1 VATIYADAQG
11 NVHLRTDREL
21 VEFGPYPNAAESR
34 TFDETNN
41 TALITDLR
49 ASTDPYRL
57 NGGVLTKNDTPVV
70 IAADGEPKQATTELA
85 DQYAAA
91 ITRLNQIIDFVG
103 TPTAAQVYDAV
114 QDIALYLRKTLR
126 YLEAQR

>member
-1 VATIYADAQG
+1 MSTHALAVPVHQSRLRALLADRLRDPSGVVFGNGLAAPPTALEFTPDLSADEQTILADVVTAAVSPDAAASLEQAQA
-11 NVHLRTDREL
+11 RTD
-21 VEFGPYPNAAESR
+21 V
-34 TFDETNN
+34 
-41 TALITDLR
+41 
-49 ASTDPYRL
+49 
-57 NGGVLTKNDTPVV
+57 
-70 IAADGEPKQATTELA
+70 A

-126 YLEAQR
+126 YLESQR